1 MKSPLIP
8 IDILSIYKNRLGDL
22 LPLPSRMA
30 KCTSDTY
37 NAIFN
42 IATDLA
48 LEGGRL
54 ILSDLFRSYDMQ
66 AQSHQ
71 DYISGRKK
79 AFSPAPG
86 GSFHEAGRGFD
97 LDLSAIK
104 VSLADFWIIASRYG
118 VKPVI
123 SQPRSNQSEAW
134 HFDCLGSHQIV
145 YQYYSKKNGTNF
157 KPYGAAAASAILS
170 IGVHVDAFGTNQK
183 QAALQSGL
191 IRLGKVIGNIDGQ
204 IGRKTHK
211 ALDEIGIDFDMDN
224 LDRMLVQVEDLVQ
237 EKFPEEFVSQPV
249 VLEREMA

>member
-8 IDILSIYKNRLGDL
+8 IDILSNRKNRLGDL
-22 LPLPSRMA
+22 LPLPPRMA
-30 KCTSDTY
+30 KCASDTY

-48 LEGGRL
+48 LEGGKL
-54 ILSDLFRSYDMQ
+54 ILSDLFRTYDMQ

-97 LDLSAIK
+97 IDLSVLKIP
-104 VSLADFWIIASRYG
+104 LADFWIIASKYG

-123 SQPRSNQSEAW
+123 SQPKSNHLEAW
-134 HFDCLGSHQIV
+134 HFDCLGSHQMV
-145 YQYYSKKNGTNF
+145 YQYYSKKKGSNF
-157 KPYGAAAASAILS
+157 KPYTAAAASAILS
-170 IGVHVDAFGTNQK
+170 IGVHVDAFGENQK

-191 IRLGKVIGNIDGQ
+191 IRLGKVIGNIDGL
-204 IGRKTHK
+204 IGRKTRK
-211 ALDEIGIDFDMDN
+211 ALEEIGVDFN
-224 LDRMLVQVEDLVQ
+224 LNNIDRMLIQVEDMVQ
-237 EKFPEEFVSQPV
+237 EKFPEEY
-249 VLEREMA
+249 VLQRIILKREMA